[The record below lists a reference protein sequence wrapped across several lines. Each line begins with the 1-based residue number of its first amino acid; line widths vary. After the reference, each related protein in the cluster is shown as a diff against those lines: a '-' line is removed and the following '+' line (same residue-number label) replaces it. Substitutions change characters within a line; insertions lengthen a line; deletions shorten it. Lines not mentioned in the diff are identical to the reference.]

1 MAGPETDVELKALA
15 TVLGA
20 LTPLDPD
27 VQTRVMDYVLQRLG
41 LAGRAVGSDAPSRP
55 ASLDTSV
62 SEAQTLMP
70 PVSDIRSLREQKKPK
85 SANEMAALV
94 AYYLTY
100 AAPEAERKEEISAK
114 DIKKYFHQANFR
126 LPGDAT
132 MTLVNAKNAGY
143 LDAGPGRGSYRLN
156 PVGYNL
162 VAHRLPASGS
172 SGAATS
178 RSRRPRPS
186 AKTSRSAGTAKHK
199 ARKAR

>member
-1 MAGPETDVELKALA
+1 MAEPETDVELKALS
-15 TVLGA
+15 TVIGA
-20 LTPLDPD
+20 LAPLEPD
-27 VQTRVMDYVLQRLG
+27 ARSRVIDYVLQRLG
-41 LAGRAVGSDAPSRP
+41 LPSGVARSGATSATSGLDP
-55 ASLDTSV
+55 SASET
-62 SEAQTLMP
+62 QTLTA

-162 VAHRLPASGS
+162 VVHRLPASGS
-172 SGAATS
+172 SGAETS
-178 RSRRPRPS
+178 RSRQRRPS
-186 AKTSRSAGTAKHK
+186 TKTGRSAGTGKPK

>member
-1 MAGPETDVELKALA
+1 MAEPETDVELKALS
-15 TVLGA
+15 TVLGT
-20 LTPLDPD
+20 LTPLEPD
-27 VQTRVMDYVLQRLG
+27 VQTRVIDYVLQRLG
-41 LAGRAVGSDAPSRP
+41 LAGRAVGSGAPSRP
-55 ASLDTSV
+55 ASFDTSV

-114 DIKKYFHQANFR
+114 DIRKYFHQANFR

-162 VAHRLPASGS
+162 VAHRLPVS
-172 SGAATS
+172 S
-178 RSRRPRPS
+178 PV
-186 AKTSRSAGTAKHK
+186 
-199 ARKAR
+199 